1 MNEREKLVELYL
13 IYGNLLT
20 NNERTYFEYY
30 YYEDYSLSEI
40 ALNHDVSKANVSKVL
55 NTVSNKLYDYE
66 EKLKINEN
74 HKRIRKILEEY
85 NNKELLE
92 KIDEL
97 L

>member
-30 YYEDYSLSEI
+30 YYEDYSLTEI
-40 ALNHDVSKANVSKVL
+40 AENHNVTKANVSKVL
-55 NTVSNKLYDYE
+55 NVVSDKLNDYE

-74 HKRIRKILEEY
+74 HKKIKDIISGL
-85 NNKELLE
+85 NNKDLQE